1 MYEAELKERALWI
14 SQYTESS
21 EIEKIASIEEI
32 EALSAQIRKAA
43 QEDAKTEKKLA
54 KVVMGKDRIK
64 TEKMWSEE
72 HLEKVLYEIE
82 HISFKM
88 ESGSK
93 VEKRKK
99 RVTTE
104 NANNDLQNNTVG
116 FVKSS
121 SNSRLPSGRKHIT
134 PFN

>member
-1 MYEAELKERALWI
+1 M
-14 SQYTESS
+14 
-21 EIEKIASIEEI
+21 
-32 EALSAQIRKAA
+32 
-43 QEDAKTEKKLA
+43 QEDSKTEKKLT
-54 KVVMGKDRIK
+54 KVVMGKDKIK
-64 TEKMWSEE
+64 VEKMWSEE

-82 HISFKM
+82 HIVFRM
-88 ESGSK
+88 DAGGGK

-104 NANNDLQNNTVG
+104 NTNDHQNNTVG

-121 SNSRLPSGRKHIT
+121 SNSRLPSGRKHIS